1 MRTHTYVVQK
11 GDNVLPRFVG
21 TKIDLQNSTSVAE
34 GLAEGHFESEAAIM
48 AAANAIR
55 NIAANRVVRKELA
68 NEAGSVAKAVQLGN
82 AVKIGAPR
90 PASTPKTAKPSTIRK
105 NTAAA
110 SGNRLFEKCR
120 SDADFLSRMIAQGI
134 VDQAEY
140 DTWLANVG
148 KKDEKK
154 TAAPAAEAAK
164 PAATPVADATPASPA
179 KTPAK
184 PAGAKK

>member
-11 GDNVLPRFVG
+11 GDAVLPRFVG
-21 TKIDLQNSTSVAE
+21 TKIELQNSQTVAE
-34 GLAEGHFESEAAIM
+34 GLSHGHFESEAAIM

-55 NIAANRVVRKELA
+55 NIAANRVVRKQLA
-68 NEAGSVAKAVQLGN
+68 LETGSVAEAIKLGN

-110 SGNRLFEKCR
+110 SGNRLFEKCKQ
-120 SDADFLSRMIAQGI
+120 DADFLSRMLAQGI
-134 VDQAEY
+134 VDQSEY

-154 TAAPAAEAAK
+154 V
-164 PAATPVADATPASPA
+164 AATPAAPVAEVTTPATPTKPA
-179 KTPAK
+179 PK
-184 PAGAKK
+184 AGAKK